1 MLFKNGRVDPAL
13 VKAGPDDGLKDYQF
27 VVYPSTFTRQPDAYG
42 DVVAPGAFE
51 RGIEERKASGNVL
64 PGLFGHRMDDPDFW
78 VAWAIEESE
87 DDHGWRVFGE
97 FDGADAKAQKVYRLV
112 KGRRLR
118 ELSFAYDTLAEGEVE
133 LEGGEKANE
142 LRDLE
147 TFEFSFVPIGA
158 NRDTSVVAVKT
169 AVEALVDGMKTGR
182 VLSAQNEKTLRG
194 VVDSLG
200 TTVEDLKSL
209 LAQLESGETSQG
221 KASATLPGNAEDPLG
236 DNAEDSVAVK
246 ASARLLGLI
255 EISTAL

>member
-142 LRDLE
+142 LR
-147 TFEFSFVPIGA
+147 